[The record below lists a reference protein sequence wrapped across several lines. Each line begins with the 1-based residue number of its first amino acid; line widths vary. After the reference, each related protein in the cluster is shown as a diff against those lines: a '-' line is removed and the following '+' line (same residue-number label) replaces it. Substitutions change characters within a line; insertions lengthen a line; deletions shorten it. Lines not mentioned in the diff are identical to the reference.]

1 MSVQV
6 QKNTL
11 RQIVYMHT
19 EPRAWPRQGLSPVNK
34 VICVLV
40 IGSASLAIAETEST
54 LTAGREA
61 WFLGFEWALMLIF
74 AVEYLARVWVSVENP
89 RFGPG
94 WRGRLRF
101 ITSPGAI
108 IDLLAVA
115 PILLTLAGSE
125 AFLLRTFRLLRML
138 RLARLG
144 RFSAAMRHVGVAV
157 HSRRHELML
166 AVGISMV
173 LLLVASTLLYL
184 VEGDVQ
190 PEQFGSIPRA
200 MWWAIMTLTTVGYGD
215 VYPVTAAGRTLAAVT
230 AILGVGMIAMP
241 AGILA
246 ASFSEA
252 IRSDK
257 PDSEKRN

>member
-1 MSVQV
+1 
-6 QKNTL
+6 
-11 RQIVYMHT
+11 MHT
-19 EPRAWPRQGLSPVNK
+19 EPSAWPHHGLSPVNR

-40 IGSASLAIAETEST
+40 VGSAGMAIAETEAT

-61 WFLGFEWALMLIF
+61 WFLGFEWALTLIF
-74 AVEYLARVWVSVENP
+74 GVEYLARVWVSVENP

-94 WRGRLRF
+94 WRGRMRF
-101 ITSPGAI
+101 ITSPGAL
-108 IDLLAVA
+108 IDLLAIA

-144 RFSAAMRHVGVAV
+144 SFSAAMRHVGTVV
-157 HSRRHELML
+157 HSRRHELLL

-173 LLLVASTLLYL
+173 LILMSSTLLYL
-184 VEGDVQ
+184 VEGDIQ

-215 VYPVTAAGRTLAAVT
+215 VYPVTALGRALAAIT

-246 ASFSEA
+246 ASFSDA
-252 IRSDK
+252 IRSDREEGGDRK
-257 PDSEKRN
+257 